1 MTKAGWSR
9 FILLGFLWGT
19 PYLFLKVAVEEISP
33 AVIVFLRVLIG
44 AIVLLPIAMRKKTL
58 FIARKHWPFL
68 ILYTITEL
76 IGPWY
81 LITNAEQ
88 KISSGLA
95 GLLVATVPIWAALLA
110 SIFGDQTVWHKS
122 RLFGLIIGFIGVVA
136 VVGIESISGRQDIV
150 SIGMVILAAMCYAY
164 AINMINRRIPQVP
177 GLALNTWAM
186 LITSFVYLPF
196 AVVSWPSKRPSIEA
210 MGSVIGLG
218 VLCTAIAFIIFFKL
232 VAEVGPP
239 RASLITYLNT
249 AFAVLLG
256 VVLLSEPLT
265 IGIAIGLPLVLIGSY
280 FASRK
285 VSR

>member
-44 AIVLLPIAMRKKTL
+44 AIVLLPIALKQKTF
-58 FIARKHWPFL
+58 FIARKYWPFL

-95 GLLVATVPIWAALLA
+95 GLLVATVPIWSAILA
-110 SIFGDQTVWHKS
+110 SIFGDHTVWHKS
-122 RLFGLIIGFIGVVA
+122 RLFGLIIGFMGVVA
-136 VVGIESISGRQDIV
+136 VVGIESLSGRQDIV
-150 SIGMVILAAMCYAY
+150 SIAMVIFAAMCYAY
-164 AINMINRRIPQVP
+164 AINMINRRIPEVP
-177 GLALNTWAM
+177 GLALNAWAM
-186 LITSFVYLPF
+186 LITSAVYLPF
-196 AVVSWPSKRPSIEA
+196 AVASWPSQTPSIQA
-210 MGSVIGLG
+210 IGSVVGLG

-256 VVLLSEPLT
+256 VVLLREPLT

-285 VSR
+285 VSL